1 MVIRLVPRLSVR
13 LLRFA
18 LIGLALSAAESHAA
32 PSLSLADAQR
42 IASGDAPQIDAQ
54 AAVLRAAQQIS
65 LGAGEL
71 PDPKLIVGIDN
82 VPIDGADKFN
92 LTRDFMTMRKIGF
105 MQDFTHAEKRQLRGD
120 RATAEVQKEA
130 AILSLTKLNLR
141 RDVALAWIE
150 RHFAE
155 RQFDLLKALSRESEL
170 QVTAALALLAGGKG
184 QAADPFAARM
194 AVAQLGDR
202 ITEAERNVTR
212 AQANLSRWIGTSAR
226 QPLDA
231 APAFD
236 QLTQS
241 QPEISGNLDAHPQL
255 AMYAPLEAMAATEMK
270 LADAARRPDWSL
282 EVAFAQRG
290 PAYSNMLSIGVR
302 IDLPIFQSRRQD
314 PAVASKLALIEQ
326 VRAQAEDARRAHAA
340 EIEIMLADWNAAKAR
355 LQRYADEL
363 LPLAHERAEVTL
375 ASYRGGK
382 SELAPVLDARKSEI
396 ETRLNHLQAHA
407 ELARAWAQLNFLL
420 PLKKDSQ

>member
-32 PSLSLADAQR
+32 PSLSLVDAQR

-71 PDPKLIVGIDN
+71 PDPKLIIGIDN
-82 VPIDGADKFN
+82 VPIDGADKFS

-150 RHFAE
+150 RYFAE
-155 RQFDLLKALSRESEL
+155 RQLDLLKALSRESEL

-340 EIEIMLADWNAAKAR
+340 EIAIMLADWSAAKVR

-396 ETRLNHLQAHA
+396 ETRLNHLQAHG

-420 PLKKDSQ
+420 PHNKDSQ

>member
-1 MVIRLVPRLSVR
+1 MVIRLDPRLSVR

-32 PSLSLADAQR
+32 PSLSLVDAQR

-150 RHFAE
+150 RYLAE
-155 RQFDLLKALSRESEL
+155 RQLDLLRALSRESEL

-184 QAADPFAARM
+184 QAADPFSARM

-231 APAFD
+231 APSFD
-236 QLTQS
+236 QLTHP
-241 QPEISGNLDAHPQL
+241 QPEIRNNLDAHPQL
-255 AMYAPLEAMAATEMK
+255 AMYASLETMAATEMK

-314 PAVASKLALIEQ
+314 PAVASKVALIEQ
-326 VRAQAEDARRAHAA
+326 VRAQAEDARRAHVA

-363 LPLAHERAEVTL
+363 LPLAHERTEMTL

-396 ETRLNHLQAHA
+396 ETRLNHLQAHG

-420 PLKKDSQ
+420 PYNKDSQ

>member
-1 MVIRLVPRLSVR
+1 MYIRLDPRLSVR

-32 PSLSLADAQR
+32 PSLSLMDAQR

-150 RHFAE
+150 RYFAE
-155 RQFDLLKALSRESEL
+155 RQLDLLKALSRESEL

-241 QPEISGNLDAHPQL
+241 QPEISGNLDEHAQL
-255 AMYAPLEAMAATEMK
+255 AMYAPLEW
-270 LADAARRPDWSL
+270 P
-282 EVAFAQRG
+282 
-290 PAYSNMLSIGVR
+290 
-302 IDLPIFQSRRQD
+302 SR
-314 PAVASKLALIEQ
+314 
-326 VRAQAEDARRAHAA
+326 
-340 EIEIMLADWNAAKAR
+340 
-355 LQRYADEL
+355 
-363 LPLAHERAEVTL
+363 
-375 ASYRGGK
+375 
-382 SELAPVLDARKSEI
+382 
-396 ETRLNHLQAHA
+396 
-407 ELARAWAQLNFLL
+407 
-420 PLKKDSQ
+420 